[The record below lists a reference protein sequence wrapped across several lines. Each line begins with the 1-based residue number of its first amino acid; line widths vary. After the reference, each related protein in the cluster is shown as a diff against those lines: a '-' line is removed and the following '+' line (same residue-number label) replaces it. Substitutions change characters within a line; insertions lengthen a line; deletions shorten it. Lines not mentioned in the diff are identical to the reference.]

1 MTLEEK
7 LTALLMAVCPRTY
20 PDVAPVSTT
29 LPYITWQQIGGE
41 AITCVDRTFPSTR
54 NALVQ
59 ITVWS
64 ARRAEAVSLIEQCE
78 RALIES
84 TEFQAAPASAP
95 AADYD
100 SDMDRRSARQ
110 DFSIWADR

>member
-1 MTLEEK
+1 MTLEEN
-7 LTALLMAVCPRTY
+7 LTAVLTAICPRTY
-20 PDVAPVSTT
+20 PDVAPPNTA
-29 LPYITWQQIGGE
+29 LPYITWQQIGGD
-41 AITCVDRTFPSTR
+41 AITCVDRTFPSKR

-59 ITVWS
+59 VTVWS
-64 ARRAEAVSLIEQCE
+64 ARRTEAASLIQRCE
-78 RALIES
+78 RELIE
-84 TEFQAAPASAP
+84 TTAFQASPVAAP